1 MKNALKLF
9 FLTFIALLS
18 FENSGFAQDTI
29 QLPKMA
35 IKPMPLFFIDTKEVK
50 GSFLNYA
57 KADDIGLVQV
67 LPLDKAIE
75 IHGDKAKNGV
85 TYVFTT
91 KYCVEQYKKG
101 FSDRSSEYKKV
112 LKDEG
117 GSDDRIQY
125 IIDGKVLKGR
135 FEGNLYMLRNN
146 PRYFLK
152 IIGVEGLELY
162 GVTDKAFGFVI
173 TKRVS

>member
-1 MKNALKLF
+1 MKNALKII
-9 FLTFIALLS
+9 FLTIIALIS
-18 FENSGFAQDTI
+18 FQGSSFAQDTV
-29 QLPKMA
+29 QLPKRA
-35 IKPMPLFFIDTKEVK
+35 TKPMPLFFIDTKEVK
-50 GSFLNYA
+50 GSFLSYA

-75 IHGDKAKNGV
+75 IHGDKAKNGI

-91 KYCVEQYKKG
+91 KYCIEQYKKG
-101 FSDRSSEYKKV
+101 FSERSSEYKKV

-125 IIDGKVLKGR
+125 IIDGRLLKGR
-135 FEGNLYMLRNN
+135 FEGNLYMLRND

-152 IIGVEGLELY
+152 IIGAEGLELY

>member
-1 MKNALKLF
+1 MKNALKTIC
-9 FLTFIALLS
+9 LTIIALLLPGR
-18 FENSGFAQDTI
+18 SGFAQDTV
-29 QLPKMA
+29 QLPKRA
-35 IKPMPLFFIDTKEVK
+35 TKPMPLFYLDTKEIK
-50 GSFLNYA
+50 GSFLSYA

-75 IHGDKAKNGV
+75 LHGDKAKNGI

-91 KYCVEQYKKG
+91 KYCIEHYKRA
-101 FSDRSSEYKKV
+101 FSERSSEYKKV

-125 IIDGKVLKGR
+125 IIDGKVLKGK

-152 IIGVEGLELY
+152 IIGPEGLELY
-162 GVTDKAFGFVI
+162 GVNDKAFGFVI
-173 TKRVS
+173 TKRAS

>member
-1 MKNALKLF
+1 MKNALKTI
-9 FLTFIALLS
+9 FLTFVTLLS
-18 FENSGFAQDTI
+18 FERSGLAQDTV
-29 QLPKMA
+29 QLPKRA
-35 IKPMPLFFIDTKEVK
+35 AKPMPLFYLDTKEIK
-50 GSFLNYA
+50 GSFLSYA

-75 IHGDKAKNGV
+75 LHGDKAKNGI

-112 LKDEG
+112 LKDEH
-117 GSDDRIQY
+117 GSDERIQY
-125 IIDGKVLKGR
+125 IIDGKVLKGK

-152 IIGVEGLELY
+152 IIGPEGLELY